1 MREEYLR
8 RLEKHENIIQNINRI
23 AQSVIEPETRAC
35 SHKNSI
41 KNHSEHDDSK
51 KNDIEFI
58 ITSENFSETF

>member
-1 MREEYLR
+1 MNKVFNITGSCNPDKHYMVNLDS
-8 RLEKHENIIQNINRI
+8 RLMEI
-23 AQSVIEPETRAC
+23 RAC